1 VPTAAEAAGG
11 GAQLQAVLDAGLN
24 ELSKNETVTFSQYTR
39 VALSPDSSVFWVKT
53 PTTLTAMG
61 SLHVAT
67 DRRQELDEVIGATTA
82 IFSSE
87 QLVSEFVAI
96 APGTMWIGT
105 WMLGATELLV
115 AFSSRGRFYE
125 EAQIYHYSGMCVYPA
140 MQSQLVATMDDL
152 PTGPIV
158 SNSLPIWLS
167 QTAFAPCY
175 PSFLVDENLVPP
187 YIVAHVEPEGTVA
200 IGGFPLYTWPGTTEP
215 DSGASPLHDLPS
227 TQLMR
232 DEVTLTLYGFTN
244 ATAIQYLNALIDFSW
259 TDAFGWA
266 NTPAI
271 RDEKRVQVEIAALAQ
286 KKTIHVSA
294 NYLQWTADAIARRLI
309 LEASVSS
316 WTVLGGRAGPLTLV
330 DGGGD
335 ALLTEGG
342 EQILVE
348 NS

>member
-1 VPTAAEAAGG
+1 MPTASEAAGG
-11 GAQLQAVLDAGLN
+11 GAQLQAVLDSGLN

-53 PTTLTAMG
+53 ATSLTALG

-96 APGTMWIGT
+96 APGTMWIGE
-105 WMLGATELLV
+105 WILGTTTLLV

-125 EAQIYHYSGMCVYPA
+125 EAQIFHYSGMCVYPA
-140 MQSQLVATMDDL
+140 MQSQLVATEDDL

-158 SNSLPIWLS
+158 SNSLPIWLA
-167 QTAFAPCY
+167 QNTFAPVY
-175 PSFLVDENLVPP
+175 PSFLVPDNLVPP

-200 IGGFPLYTWPGTTEP
+200 IGGFPLYTWPGTIEA

-232 DEVTLTLYGFTN
+232 DEVDLTLYGFTN
-244 ATAIQYLNALIDFSW
+244 AMAIQYLNALIDYSW

-266 NTPAI
+266 NVPAI
-271 RDEKRVQVEIAALAQ
+271 RDEKRIQTEIAAIAQ

-309 LEASVSS
+309 LSAAVSS
-316 WTVLGGRAGPLTLV
+316 WIVLGGRAGAFSLV
-330 DGGGD
+330 DGSGA
-335 ALLTEGG
+335 ALLTESGQ
-342 EQILVE
+342 QITVE
-348 NS
+348 NA

>member
-1 VPTAAEAAGG
+1 MPTASEAAGG

-39 VALSPDSSVFWVKT
+39 VALAPDASVFWVKT
-53 PTTLTAMG
+53 STTLTALG

-96 APGTMWIGT
+96 APGTMWIGSWT
-105 WMLGATELLV
+105 LGATELLV

-125 EAQIYHYSGMCVYPA
+125 EAQIFHYAGMCVYPA
-140 MQSQLVATMDDL
+140 MQSQLVANSGDL

-175 PSFLVDENLVPP
+175 PSFLAPENIVPP
-187 YIVAHVEPEGTVA
+187 YIVAHVEPSGTEA
-200 IGGFPLYTWPGTTEP
+200 PGGFPMLTWPGTTEP

-227 TQLMR
+227 TQLCR
-232 DEVTLTLYGFTN
+232 DEVDLILYGFTN
-244 ATAIQYLNALIDFSW
+244 ATAIQYRQSLIDYSW
-259 TDAFGWA
+259 TDAFGFA
-266 NTPAI
+266 NNPVI
-271 RDEKRVQVEIAALAQ
+271 RDEKRTQAEIATIAQ
-286 KKTIHVSA
+286 KKSIHISA
-294 NYLQWTADAIARRLI
+294 WYLQWTADAIARRLI
-309 LEASVSS
+309 LEASVGS
-316 WTVLGGRAGPLTLV
+316 WTEVGGVT
-330 DGGGD
+330 
-335 ALLTEGG
+335 
-342 EQILVE
+342 
-348 NS
+348 